1 MFRSTCS
8 DTFFQVEYFRPEEIQ
23 LKKDISE
30 KVGSAL
36 FYKRKLI
43 CQSANPNKFGAL
55 HKRDILKL
63 LIAIKGM
70 EESNCTSE
78 NFSPELRAFEGLKLR
93 LYNNFLSFYYCLKNG
108 SFQYI

>member
-1 MFRSTCS
+1 MFGSTSS
-8 DTFFQVEYFRPEEIQ
+8 DTFFQVEYFRPEEIL